1 VVVVGPAAMRVLAV
15 SDLHVDYVK
24 NLEWCKSL
32 SDEEYAEDCLI
43 VAGDISHKLDKLEE
57 TLRTLKQKFKEV
69 FFTPGNHDLWVTDA
83 KGAKDSIE
91 KMKEVEEL
99 CGRLNVATRAKKITF
114 GNECNSVWVV
124 PIYSWYHASWDRE
137 EDWVGIPPATKVM
150 ADFRACKWPL
160 PIDAMSEDDSLA
172 KLFDSFNSPALENL
186 ETVLEIE
193 RESAFETA
201 SPVITFSH
209 FVPRNELIPEKSKLF
224 YKNLPKAVGSDYL
237 FDRIKQLR
245 PDVHV
250 FGHTHFSWDCWLDD
264 VRYVQWP
271 LGYPKEQERR
281 RKYGTKR
288 EGGWKPIVVY
298 DHDGIT
304 KCKRTYWCNHYN
316 LSTHNPKAAY
326 TKASCIVKS

>member
-1 VVVVGPAAMRVLAV
+1 M
-15 SDLHVDYVK
+15 
-24 NLEWCKSL
+24 
-32 SDEEYAEDCLI
+32 
-43 VAGDISHKLDKLEE
+43 
-57 TLRTLKQKFKEV
+57 
-69 FFTPGNHDLWVTDA
+69 
-83 KGAKDSIE
+83 
-91 KMKEVEEL
+91 
-99 CGRLNVATRAKKITF
+99 
-114 GNECNSVWVV
+114 WVV

-150 ADFRACKWPL
+150 ADFKACKWPL
-160 PIDAMSEDDSLA
+160 PIDPMSEDDSLA

-271 LGYPKEQERR
+271 LG
-281 RKYGTKR
+281 
-288 EGGWKPIVVY
+288 
-298 DHDGIT
+298 
-304 KCKRTYWCNHYN
+304 
-316 LSTHNPKAAY
+316 
-326 TKASCIVKS
+326 